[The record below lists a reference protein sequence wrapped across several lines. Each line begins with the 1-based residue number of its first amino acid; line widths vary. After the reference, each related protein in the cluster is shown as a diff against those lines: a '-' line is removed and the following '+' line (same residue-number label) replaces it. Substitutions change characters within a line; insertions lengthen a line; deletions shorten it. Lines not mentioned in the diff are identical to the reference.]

1 MLIAACCSYLR
12 ALMLS
17 EPLTFGTPY
26 EKDKP
31 ITQLEGL
38 NGDTLHSLLPIPKA
52 AEVVEMI
59 QSLTSLDLSGECTK
73 VVAAVW

>member
-1 MLIAACCSYLR
+1 
-12 ALMLS
+12 MLS
-17 EPLTFGTPY
+17 EPLKFETPY

-31 ITQLEGL
+31 IKHLDGL

-52 AEVVEMI
+52 AVVVETI

-73 VVAAVW
+73 LWRQRCDGTHSVALH